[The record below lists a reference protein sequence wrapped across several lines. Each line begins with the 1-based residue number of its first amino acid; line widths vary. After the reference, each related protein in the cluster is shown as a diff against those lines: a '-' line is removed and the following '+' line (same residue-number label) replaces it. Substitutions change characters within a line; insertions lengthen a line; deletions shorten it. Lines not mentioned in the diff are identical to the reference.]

1 MSDSGR
7 GAGAP
12 RVPLLHDPRFRG
24 LLTQA
29 VTAVVVVCLLWVA
42 VDNAATN
49 MRARGIP
56 TNFDFW
62 NRVSG
67 FDINQTLI
75 SYSAV
80 STYGQAF
87 QVGLLNTLLV
97 AGVGIVFATLLGF
110 TLGVMRLSSNW
121 AARSFATVYVETLRN
136 VPLLLQL
143 LFWYNAILSPL
154 PAPRASLAM
163 PSVTLTWPDPASLA
177 LALGAGMVSIFAGRS
192 ARGQTPGSA
201 GALVAPIVSALGW
214 IVALLALIFGAP
226 AFVGALGGGV
236 LHWGGPAGVYLN
248 NRGLLLPNP
257 SFGPGSGWVLAALAA
272 AVAASVVYTL
282 HARRRQAATGAQ
294 SPVGLVSLALLVGLP
309 LIAFVAT
316 GAPVTIDYPVL
327 RGFNFQ
333 GGLRV
338 NPEFVAL
345 LLGLVLYT
353 ASFIAEDV
361 RAGVQSVAKGQ
372 SEAAHALGLRASPTL
387 RLVVLPQAL
396 RVILPPLTNQYLN
409 LTKNSSL
416 AVFIGYPELVQV
428 FMGTVLNQT
437 GAAVQVIAVTMAVYL
452 TISLATSGLMAL
464 YARHTPWAER

>member
-1 MSDSGR
+1 MSVSGP
-7 GAGAP
+7 AAQP
-12 RVPLLHDPRFRG
+12 PKVPLLHDPRFRG
-24 LLTQA
+24 LLVQA
-29 VTAVVVVCLLWVA
+29 LTALALGALLWVA

-49 MRARGIP
+49 MRTRGIP

-62 NRVSG
+62 NRTSG
-67 FDINQTLI
+67 FDVNQTLI
-75 SYSAV
+75 PYSSL

-97 AGVGIVFATLLGF
+97 AAIGIVIATLLGF
-110 TLGVMRLSSNW
+110 ALGVMRLSGNW
-121 AARSFATVYVETLRN
+121 AARSFAGLYVQTLRN

-163 PSVTLTWPDPASLA
+163 PSLALTWPDLASAGLA
-177 LALGAGMVSIFAGRS
+177 LAAGALALFA
-192 ARGQTPGSA
+192 ARFARAQSPGSA
-201 GALVAPIVSALGW
+201 AAMLAPIGAALGW
-214 IVALLALIFGAP
+214 IVALAALFFGAS
-226 AFVGALGGGV
+226 AFVGAPGGGL

-257 SFGPGSGWVLAALAA
+257 SFGPGAEWVLAVLALAI
-272 AVAASVVYTL
+272 AASLAYGL
-282 HARRRQAATGAQ
+282 RARRIQAATGRQ
-294 SPVGLVSLALLVGLP
+294 SPVGLVSLALLVLLP
-309 LIAFVAT
+309 LIAFVAA
-316 GAPVTIDYPVL
+316 GSPVTVDYPVL

-345 LLGLVLYT
+345 LLGLSLYT
-353 ASFIAEDV
+353 AAFIAEEV

-372 SEAAHALGLRASPTL
+372 SEAAHARGLRAAPAL
-387 RLVVLPQAL
+387 RLVVLPQAM
-396 RVILPPLTNQYLN
+396 RVILPPLTSQYLN

-437 GAAVQVIAVTMAVYL
+437 GAAVQVIALTMAVYL
-452 TISLATSGLMAL
+452 TISLATAGLMAL
-464 YARHTPWAER
+464 YSRHTAWAER